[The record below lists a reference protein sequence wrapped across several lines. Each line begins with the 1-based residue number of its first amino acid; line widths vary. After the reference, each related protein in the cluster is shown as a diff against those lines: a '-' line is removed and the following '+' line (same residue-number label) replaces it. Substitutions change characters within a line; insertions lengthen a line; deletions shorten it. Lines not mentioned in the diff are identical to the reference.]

1 MPLRQFSLKS
11 LRFKILMFGACPV
24 LITLLSISILLII
37 QQFQELRRNI
47 EEEINL
53 NTSLAARQIEE
64 ANLVSVTIPKT
75 MALAQENG
83 LFGNREAST
92 LYAEQVL
99 RLNTNLTGAY
109 FGYEEDADGKDA
121 DHHSDNTDASSSL
134 SERFRWK
141 EDEKGNDIGAVDKKG
156 RFIPYWHWGVN
167 NPSKIK
173 VANLVDMET
182 SLYYQGVKNRFLNQE
197 EITKID
203 FSAYLSEAEKY
214 LVKKKEE
221 GYRKLEAND
230 VFSASSK
237 VGQAVSKADE
247 NWKMMITEPYI
258 YEGKLIF
265 EQTYPII
272 ITNKS
277 NGKVEF
283 KGIAGVDQAL
293 KDVQTFLETLKPFQ
307 SAGFVLISRGGRIIA
322 TTFDEYMTAK
332 ADVVERMR
340 EAIRN
345 AAELVKTD
353 EEIEDEDKSKL
364 LKLEDDLKEG
374 KIAANPVAI
383 QNSRL
388 ADILTPFYENTAK
401 SGNTVLSRDLDGLE
415 YFYDSAKIPTGNWT
429 LVMRVGR
436 DEVYQPL
443 RSKLWISAITVLIG
457 GLFVTGILF
466 WLANSIARRIALAAK
481 VAEEIA
487 QGDLTGKI
495 DAVGGDEAG
504 QLLLSITKMTGN
516 LNALIGQV
524 KQSSILLTSTAT
536 KISANAKTQ
545 ESAVNEFGAS
555 TTEIAAAVK
564 EITATSQELSKT
576 MNSVTESASE
586 TATLADAGREGLEGM
601 ESAMSTLSEANSSI
615 SSKLAVISERAKNI
629 NRVVTT
635 ISKVADQTNLLSLNA
650 AIEAEKA
657 GEYGLGF
664 SVVAREVRRLA
675 DQTAVATLDI
685 DQMVKEMQSSVSA
698 GVMEMDKFT
707 EHMRQGSETVHN
719 ISTQLGSIIEHVQEL
734 TEQFETVRQ
743 GMNTQ
748 ASGAQQ
754 INNAMGQLTDAA
766 QSTSTSIVA
775 FNQATSDLRDAVG
788 GLREEVTKFKVD
800 HD

>member
-1 MPLRQFSLKS
+1 MPLRQFSFKS

-24 LITLLSISILLII
+24 LITLLSISTLLII

-53 NTSLAARQIEE
+53 NTSLAALQIEE
-64 ANLVSVTIPKT
+64 SNLVSVTIPKT

-83 LFGNREAST
+83 LFGNREDST

-109 FGYEEDADGKDA
+109 FGYEPDADGKDA
-121 DHHSDNTDASSSL
+121 DHHTNNLAASSL

-141 EDEKGNDIGAVDKKG
+141 KIDEKNSRGAVNGEG
-156 RFIPYWHWGVN
+156 RFIPYWFRDIK
-167 NPSKIK
+167 NPSDIK
-173 VANLVDMET
+173 VTPLVYMEE
-182 SLYYQGVKNRFLNQE
+182 SLYYQGVKNRFLNQG
-197 EITKID
+197 EITNINLGN
-203 FSAYLSEAEKY
+203 YLSQAEKDQ
-214 LVKKKEE
+214 LGDDEKPKFE
-221 GYRKLEAND
+221 D
-230 VFSASSK
+230 VFSPISK
-237 VGQAVSKADE
+237 LQLQKEVSKTDE

-265 EQTYPII
+265 EQTYPIVI
-272 ITNKS
+272 S
-277 NGKVEF
+277 NDF

-293 KDVQTFLETLKPFQ
+293 TDVQTFLETLKPFQ

-322 TTFDEYMTAK
+322 STFDSEMNAK
-332 ADVVERMR
+332 PIEKTRLNDV
-340 EAIRN
+340 
-345 AAELVKTD
+345 L
-353 EEIEDEDKSKL
+353 
-364 LKLEDDLKEG
+364 G
-374 KIAANPVAI
+374 
-383 QNSRL
+383 
-388 ADILTPFYENTAK
+388 PFYEMGANEEMLERK
-401 SGNTVLSRDLDGLE
+401 DEDGLE

-443 RSKLWISAITVLIG
+443 RSKLWISAITVSIG

-586 TATLADAGREGLEGM
+586 TATLADSGREGLEGM

-707 EHMRQGSETVHN
+707 EHMRQGSETVHS

-800 HD
+800 Q

>member
-1 MPLRQFSLKS
+1 MPLRQFSFKS

-24 LITLLSISILLII
+24 LITLLSISTLLII

-53 NTSLAARQIEE
+53 NTSLAALQIEE

-92 LYAEQVL
+92 LYAQQVL

-109 FGYEEDADGKDA
+109 FGYEPNADGQDEA
-121 DHHSDNTDASSSL
+121 SL
-134 SERFRWK
+134 S
-141 EDEKGNDIGAVDKKG
+141 DESLKSKLEGSIDKDG
-156 RFIPYWHWGVN
+156 RFIPYWFRDLK
-167 NPSKIK
+167 NPSKIE
-173 VANLVDMET
+173 VENLVAMES
-182 SLYYQGVKNRFLNQE
+182 SLYYQGVKNRFLNYGE
-197 EITKID
+197 TTEID
-203 FSAYLSEAEKY
+203 LSAYMSEAEQY
-214 LVKKKEE
+214 LVKKK
-221 GYRKLEAND
+221 KISSPKPPD

-237 VGQAVSKADE
+237 VGQAASKADE

-265 EQTYPII
+265 EQTYPIVV
-272 ITNKS
+272 S
-277 NGKVEF
+277 NEF

-332 ADVVERMR
+332 TDVVDNLQK
-340 EAIRN
+340 AIKD
-345 AAELVKTD
+345 AAELAKTD
-353 EEIEDEDKSKL
+353 KEIKDKDRSKL
-364 LKLEDDLKEG
+364 LKLEDDLKKG
-374 KIAANPVAI
+374 KIAANPIAI

-443 RSKLWISAITVLIG
+443 RSKLWISAITVSIG

-466 WLANSIARRIALAAK
+466 WLANSISRRIALAAK

-576 MNSVTESASE
+576 MNNVTESASE

-800 HD
+800 H

>member
-24 LITLLSISILLII
+24 LITLLSISTLLII

-53 NTSLAARQIEE
+53 NTSLAALQIEE

-92 LYAEQVL
+92 LYAQQVL

-109 FGYEEDADGKDA
+109 FGYEKNADGQDEV
-121 DHHSDNTDASSSL
+121 SL
-134 SERFRWK
+134 S
-141 EDEKGNDIGAVDKKG
+141 DESLKSKLEGSIDKDG
-156 RFIPYWHWGVN
+156 RFIPYWFRDLE
-167 NPSKIK
+167 NPSEIK
-173 VANLVDMET
+173 VSPLVLMES
-182 SLYYQGVKNRFLNQE
+182 SLYYQGVKNRFLNQG
-197 EITKID
+197 EITDID
-203 FSAYLSEAEKY
+203 LIAYLSQSEKDQ
-214 LVKKKEE
+214 LEGNEE
-221 GYRKLEAND
+221 PKFED
-230 VFSASSK
+230 VFSPISK
-237 VGQAVSKADE
+237 SQLQNEVSKTDE

-265 EQTYPII
+265 EQTYPIVI
-272 ITNKS
+272 S
-277 NGKVEF
+277 NEF

-293 KDVQTFLETLKPFQ
+293 TDVQTFLETLKPFQ

-322 TTFDEYMTAK
+322 STFDSEMNAK
-332 ADVVERMR
+332 PIEKTRLNDV
-340 EAIRN
+340 
-345 AAELVKTD
+345 L
-353 EEIEDEDKSKL
+353 
-364 LKLEDDLKEG
+364 G
-374 KIAANPVAI
+374 
-383 QNSRL
+383 
-388 ADILTPFYENTAK
+388 PFYEMGTNEEMLERK
-401 SGNTVLSRDLDGLE
+401 DDDGLE
-415 YFYDSAKIPTGNWT
+415 YFYDSAKIPTGDWT

-443 RSKLWISAITVLIG
+443 RSKLWISAITVSIG

-800 HD
+800 H

>member
-1 MPLRQFSLKS
+1 MPLRQFSFKS

-24 LITLLSISILLII
+24 LITLLSISTLLII

-53 NTSLAARQIEE
+53 NTSLAALQIEE

-92 LYAEQVL
+92 LYAQQVL

-109 FGYEEDADGKDA
+109 FGYEPNADGQDKA
-121 DHHSDNTDASSSL
+121 SL
-134 SERFRWK
+134 S
-141 EDEKGNDIGAVDKKG
+141 DESLKSKLEGSIDKDG
-156 RFIPYWHWGVN
+156 RFIPYWFRDLK
-167 NPSKIK
+167 NPSKIE
-173 VANLVDMET
+173 VENLVAMES
-182 SLYYQGVKNRFLNQE
+182 SLYYQGVKNRFLNHGE
-197 EITKID
+197 TTKID
-203 FSAYLSEAEKY
+203 LSAYMSESEQY
-214 LVKKKEE
+214 LVKKKEILSP
-221 GYRKLEAND
+221 KAPD
-230 VFSASSK
+230 VFSASSNIGK
-237 VGQAVSKADE
+237 AVSKADE

-277 NGKVEF
+277 TGEAEF

-293 KDVQTFLETLKPFQ
+293 KDVQMFLETLKPFQ

-332 ADVVERMR
+332 TDVVEKMQ

-345 AAELVKTD
+345 AAELVETD
-353 EEIEDEDKSKL
+353 EKIDAKDKNKL
-364 LKLEDDLKEG
+364 LILKEDLDEG

-388 ADILTPFYENTAK
+388 SDILTPFYENTAK
-401 SGNTVLSRDLDGLE
+401 SGNTVLSRDLNGLE

-443 RSKLWISAITVLIG
+443 RSKLWISAITVSIG

-481 VAEEIA
+481 VAEDIA

-800 HD
+800 H

>member
-24 LITLLSISILLII
+24 LITLLSISTLLII

-53 NTSLAARQIEE
+53 NTSLAALQIEE

-92 LYAEQVL
+92 LYAQQVL

-109 FGYEEDADGKDA
+109 FGYEPNADGQDKA
-121 DHHSDNTDASSSL
+121 SL
-134 SERFRWK
+134 S
-141 EDEKGNDIGAVDKKG
+141 DESLKSKLEGSIDKDG
-156 RFIPYWHWGVN
+156 RFIPYWFRDLE
-167 NPSKIK
+167 NPSEIK
-173 VANLVDMET
+173 VSPLVLMES
-182 SLYYQGVKNRFLNQE
+182 SLYYQGVKNRFLNQG
-197 EITKID
+197 EITDID
-203 FSAYLSEAEKY
+203 LIAYLTQSEKDQLEGNEKP
-214 LVKKKEE
+214 KFE
-221 GYRKLEAND
+221 D
-230 VFSASSK
+230 VFSPISK
-237 VGQAVSKADE
+237 SQLQNEVSKTDE

-265 EQTYPII
+265 EQTYPIV
-272 ITNKS
+272 ITN
-277 NGKVEF
+277 EF

-293 KDVQTFLETLKPFQ
+293 TDVQTFLETLKPFQ

-322 TTFDEYMTAK
+322 STFDSEMNAK
-332 ADVVERMR
+332 PIEKTRLNDV
-340 EAIRN
+340 
-345 AAELVKTD
+345 L
-353 EEIEDEDKSKL
+353 
-364 LKLEDDLKEG
+364 G
-374 KIAANPVAI
+374 
-383 QNSRL
+383 
-388 ADILTPFYENTAK
+388 PFYEMGTNEEMLERK
-401 SGNTVLSRDLDGLE
+401 DDDGLE
-415 YFYDSAKIPTGNWT
+415 YFYDSAKIPTGDWT

-443 RSKLWISAITVLIG
+443 RSKLWISAITVSIG

-707 EHMRQGSETVHN
+707 EHMRQGSETVHS

>member
-1 MPLRQFSLKS
+1 MPLRQFSFKS

-53 NTSLAARQIEE
+53 NTSLAALQIEE
-64 ANLVSVTIPKT
+64 SNLVSVTIPKT

-83 LFGNREAST
+83 LFGHRKDSA

-109 FGYEEDADGKDA
+109 FGYEPDADGQDEN
-121 DHHSDNTDASSSL
+121 HHTNNLASSSL
-134 SERFRWK
+134 PERLRWRK
-141 EDEKGNDIGAVDKKG
+141 DEKGNDIGAVDKNG
-156 RFIPYWHWGVN
+156 RFIPYWFRDLE
-167 NPSKIK
+167 NPSEIK
-173 VANLVDMET
+173 VSPLVDMET
-182 SLYYQGVKNRFLNQE
+182 SLYYQGVKNRFLNHG
-197 EITKID
+197 EITNINL
-203 FSAYLSEAEKY
+203 SAYLSQTEREDN
-214 LVKKKEE
+214 EDP
-221 GYRKLEAND
+221 NFDD
-230 VFSASSK
+230 VFSPISESQLQEK
-237 VGQAVSKADE
+237 VSKTDE

-265 EQTYPII
+265 EQTYPIVI
-272 ITNKS
+272 S
-277 NGKVEF
+277 NEF

-293 KDVQTFLETLKPFQ
+293 TDVQTFLETLKPFQ

-322 TTFDEYMTAK
+322 ATFDSEMNAK
-332 ADVVERMR
+332 PIEKTRLNDV
-340 EAIRN
+340 
-345 AAELVKTD
+345 L
-353 EEIEDEDKSKL
+353 
-364 LKLEDDLKEG
+364 G
-374 KIAANPVAI
+374 
-383 QNSRL
+383 
-388 ADILTPFYENTAK
+388 PFYEMGTNEEMLERK
-401 SGNTVLSRDLDGLE
+401 DEDGLE
-415 YFYDSAKIPTGNWT
+415 YFYDSAKIPTGDWT

-443 RSKLWISAITVLIG
+443 RSKLWISAITVSIG

-800 HD
+800 H

>member
-37 QQFQELRRNI
+37 QQFQDLRRNI

-53 NTSLAARQIEE
+53 NTSLAALQIEE
-64 ANLVSVTIPKT
+64 SNLVSVTIPKT

-83 LFGNREAST
+83 LFGNRQAST
-92 LYAEQVL
+92 LYAQQVL

-109 FGYEEDADGKDA
+109 FGYEPDADGQDEN
-121 DHHSDNTDASSSL
+121 HHTNNLASSSL
-134 SERFRWK
+134 SEEFRWK
-141 EDEKGNDIGAVDKKG
+141 KIDEKNSSGAVDGEG
-156 RFIPYWHWGVN
+156 RFIPYWFRDIK
-167 NPSKIK
+167 NPSEIK
-173 VANLVDMET
+173 VTPLVDMEK
-182 SLYYQGVKNRFLNQE
+182 SLYYQGVKNRFLNQG
-197 EITKID
+197 EITEID
-203 FSAYLSEAEKY
+203 LVAYLSQSEKDQ
-214 LVKKKEE
+214 LE
-221 GYRKLEAND
+221 GNEKPEFED
-230 VFSASSK
+230 VFSPISK
-237 VGQAVSKADE
+237 SQLQEKVSKTDE

-265 EQTYPII
+265 EQTYPIVI
-272 ITNKS
+272 SNK
-277 NGKVEF
+277 F

-293 KDVQTFLETLKPFQ
+293 TDVQTFLETLKPFQ

-322 TTFDEYMTAK
+322 STFDSEMNAK
-332 ADVVERMR
+332 PIEKTRLNDV
-340 EAIRN
+340 
-345 AAELVKTD
+345 L
-353 EEIEDEDKSKL
+353 
-364 LKLEDDLKEG
+364 G
-374 KIAANPVAI
+374 
-383 QNSRL
+383 
-388 ADILTPFYENTAK
+388 PFYEMGTNEEMLERK
-401 SGNTVLSRDLDGLE
+401 DEDGLE
-415 YFYDSAKIPTGNWT
+415 YFYDSAKIPTGDWT

-443 RSKLWISAITVLIG
+443 RSKLWISAITVSIG

-481 VAEEIA
+481 VAEDIA

>member
-1 MPLRQFSLKS
+1 MSLRQFSFKS

-24 LITLLSISILLII
+24 LITLLSISTLLII

-53 NTSLAARQIEE
+53 NTSLAALQIEE

-92 LYAEQVL
+92 LYAQQVL

-109 FGYEEDADGKDA
+109 FGYEPNADEQDKA
-121 DHHSDNTDASSSL
+121 SL
-134 SERFRWK
+134 S
-141 EDEKGNDIGAVDKKG
+141 DESLKSKLEGSIDKDG
-156 RFIPYWHWGVN
+156 RFIPYWFRDLE
-167 NPSKIK
+167 NPSEIK
-173 VANLVDMET
+173 VSPLVLMES
-182 SLYYQGVKNRFLNQE
+182 SLYYQGVKNRFLNQG
-197 EITKID
+197 EITNID
-203 FSAYLSEAEKY
+203 LIAYLSQSEKDQ
-214 LVKKKEE
+214 LEGNEE
-221 GYRKLEAND
+221 PKFDD
-230 VFSASSK
+230 VFSPISK
-237 VGQAVSKADE
+237 SQLQNEVSKTDE

-265 EQTYPII
+265 EQTYPIVI
-272 ITNKS
+272 S
-277 NGKVEF
+277 NEF

-293 KDVQTFLETLKPFQ
+293 TDVQTFLETLKPFQ

-322 TTFDEYMTAK
+322 STFDSEMNAK
-332 ADVVERMR
+332 PIEKTRLNDV
-340 EAIRN
+340 
-345 AAELVKTD
+345 L
-353 EEIEDEDKSKL
+353 
-364 LKLEDDLKEG
+364 G
-374 KIAANPVAI
+374 
-383 QNSRL
+383 
-388 ADILTPFYENTAK
+388 PFYEMGTNEEMLERK
-401 SGNTVLSRDLDGLE
+401 DDDGLE
-415 YFYDSAKIPTGNWT
+415 YFYDSAKIPTGDWT

-443 RSKLWISAITVLIG
+443 RSKLWISAITVSIG

-576 MNSVTESASE
+576 MNNVTESASE

-707 EHMRQGSETVHN
+707 EHMRQGSENVHN

-800 HD
+800 H

>member
-24 LITLLSISILLII
+24 LITLLSISTLLII

-53 NTSLAARQIEE
+53 NTSLAALQIEE
-64 ANLVSVTIPKT
+64 SNLVSVTIPKT

-83 LFGNREAST
+83 LFGDRQAST
-92 LYAEQVL
+92 LYAQQVL

-109 FGYEEDADGKDA
+109 FGYEPNADGQDES
-121 DHHSDNTDASSSL
+121 HHSDNPNASSL
-134 SERFRWK
+134 SEEFRWGL
-141 EDEKGNDIGAVDKKG
+141 DEKGDDIGAVDKNG
-156 RFIPYWHWGVN
+156 RFIPYWHRDLN
-167 NPSKIK
+167 NPSKIEVEPL
-173 VANLVDMET
+173 VAMES
-182 SLYYQGVKNRFLNQE
+182 SLYYQGVKNRFLNQG
-197 EITKID
+197 EITDID
-203 FSAYLSEAEKY
+203 LGGYLSQIEQKDNEDPDF
-214 LVKKKEE
+214 E
-221 GYRKLEAND
+221 D
-230 VFSASSK
+230 VFSPISEYQLEK
-237 VGQAVSKADE
+237 KTREMDE
-247 NWKMMITEPYI
+247 NWNWKMMITEPYI

-265 EQTYPII
+265 EQTYPIVI
-272 ITNKS
+272 S
-277 NGKVEF
+277 NEF

-293 KDVQTFLETLKPFQ
+293 TDVQTFLETLKPFQ

-322 TTFDEYMTAK
+322 STFDSGMNAK
-332 ADVVERMR
+332 PIEKTRLNDV
-340 EAIRN
+340 
-345 AAELVKTD
+345 L
-353 EEIEDEDKSKL
+353 
-364 LKLEDDLKEG
+364 G
-374 KIAANPVAI
+374 
-383 QNSRL
+383 
-388 ADILTPFYENTAK
+388 PFYEMGTNEEMLERK
-401 SGNTVLSRDLDGLE
+401 DDDGLE
-415 YFYDSAKIPTGNWT
+415 YFYDSAKIPTGDWT

-443 RSKLWISAITVLIG
+443 RSKLWISAITVSIG

-576 MNSVTESASE
+576 MNNVTESASE

-800 HD
+800 H

>member
-1 MPLRQFSLKS
+1 MPLRQFSFKS

-24 LITLLSISILLII
+24 LITLLSISTLLII

-92 LYAEQVL
+92 LYAQQVL

-109 FGYEEDADGKDA
+109 FGYEPDADGRDENHHTNNLDA
-121 DHHSDNTDASSSL
+121 SSL
-134 SERFRWK
+134 SERFRWRK
-141 EDEKGNDIGAVDKKG
+141 DEKGNDIGAVDKKG
-156 RFIPYWHWGVN
+156 RFIPYWFRDIK
-167 NPSKIK
+167 NPSEIK
-173 VANLVDMET
+173 VSPLVDMET
-182 SLYYQGVKNRFLNQE
+182 SLYYQGVKNRYGE
-197 EITKID
+197 EREIKNINL
-203 FSAYLSEAEKY
+203 SAYLSEAEQY
-214 LVKKKEE
+214 LVEKKEILSP
-221 GYRKLEAND
+221 KASD

-237 VGQAVSKADE
+237 VGEAASKADE

-272 ITNKS
+272 ITNS
-277 NGKVEF
+277 TGSAEF

-332 ADVVERMR
+332 TDVVDNLQK
-340 EAIRN
+340 AIKD
-345 AAELVKTD
+345 AAELAETD
-353 EEIEDEDKSKL
+353 EEIDADDKNKL
-364 LKLEDDLKEG
+364 LKLKRDLEEG

-388 ADILTPFYENTAK
+388 ADILTPFYENTSK

-800 HD
+800 H

>member
-24 LITLLSISILLII
+24 LITLLSISTLLII

-109 FGYEEDADGKDA
+109 FGYEPNADEQDEA
-121 DHHSDNTDASSSL
+121 SL
-134 SERFRWK
+134 S
-141 EDEKGNDIGAVDKKG
+141 DESLKSKLEGAIDKKG
-156 RFIPYWHWGVN
+156 RFIPYWHRDIN
-167 NPSKIK
+167 NPSEVRVELL
-173 VANLVDMET
+173 VAMES
-182 SLYYQGVKNRFLNQE
+182 SLYYQGVKNRYGE
-197 EITKID
+197 EREIKDID
-203 FSAYLSEAEKY
+203 FSGYLSEAEQY
-214 LVKKKEE
+214 LVKKEKILSPKAE
-221 GYRKLEAND
+221 D

-237 VGQAVSKADE
+237 VGQVASKADE

-265 EQTYPII
+265 EQTYPIVI
-272 ITNKS
+272 S
-277 NGKVEF
+277 NEF

-332 ADVVERMR
+332 TDVVDNLQK
-340 EAIRN
+340 AIKD
-345 AAELVKTD
+345 AADIAETD
-353 EEIEDEDKSKL
+353 EEIDADDKDKL
-364 LKLEDDLKEG
+364 LKLKKDLEEG

-388 ADILTPFYENTAK
+388 VDILTPFYENTAK

-481 VAEEIA
+481 VAEDIA

-800 HD
+800 H

>member
-1 MPLRQFSLKS
+1 MSLRQFSFKS

-24 LITLLSISILLII
+24 LITLLSISTLLII

-83 LFGNREAST
+83 LFGNREASV
-92 LYAEQVL
+92 LYAQQVL

-109 FGYEEDADGKDA
+109 FGYEPNADGQDEN
-121 DHHSDNTDASSSL
+121 HYTNNLASSSL
-134 SERFRWK
+134 SEQFRWGL
-141 EDEKGNDIGAVDKKG
+141 DEKGDDIGAVDKNG
-156 RFIPYWHWGVN
+156 RFIPYWHRDLD
-167 NPSKIK
+167 NPSEIAVEPL
-173 VANLVDMET
+173 VAMET
-182 SLYYQGVKNRFLNQE
+182 SLYYQGVKNRFLNQG
-197 EITKID
+197 EITDID
-203 FSAYLSEAEKY
+203 LGGYLSQTEQEDN
-214 LVKKKEE
+214 ENPNFE
-221 GYRKLEAND
+221 D
-230 VFSASSK
+230 VFSPISK
-237 VGQAVSKADE
+237 SQLQKEVSKMDE

-265 EQTYPII
+265 EQTYPIV

-277 NGKVEF
+277 TGRAEF

-293 KDVQTFLETLKPFQ
+293 TDVQTFLETLKPFQ

-322 TTFDEYMTAK
+322 STFDSEMNAK
-332 ADVVERMR
+332 PIE
-340 EAIRN
+340 
-345 AAELVKTD
+345 KT
-353 EEIEDEDKSKL
+353 
-364 LKLEDDLKEG
+364 
-374 KIAANPVAI
+374 
-383 QNSRL
+383 RL
-388 ADILTPFYENTAK
+388 NEVLGPFYEMGTNEEMSERK
-401 SGNTVLSRDLDGLE
+401 DEDGLE
-415 YFYDSAKIPTGNWT
+415 YFYDSAKIPTGDWT

-443 RSKLWISAITVLIG
+443 RSKLWISAITVSIG

-466 WLANSIARRIALAAK
+466 WLANSISRRIALAAK

-576 MNSVTESASE
+576 MNNVTESASE

-734 TEQFETVRQ
+734 TDQFETVRQ

>member
-24 LITLLSISILLII
+24 LITLLSISTLLII

-83 LFGNREAST
+83 LFGNREDSV
-92 LYAEQVL
+92 LYAQQVL

-109 FGYEEDADGKDA
+109 FGYEPNADGQDKA
-121 DHHSDNTDASSSL
+121 SL
-134 SERFRWK
+134 SNEKLKGAILVKSPDEDQK
-141 EDEKGNDIGAVDKKG
+141 ESG
-156 RFIPYWHWGVN
+156 RFIPYWHRDLD
-167 NPSKIK
+167 NPSKIQVEPL
-173 VANLVDMET
+173 VAMES
-182 SLYYQGVKNRFLNQE
+182 SLYYQGVKNRYGE
-197 EITKID
+197 EREIKDID
-203 FSAYLSEAEKY
+203 FSGYLSESEQY
-214 LVKKKEE
+214 LVKKEKISSP
-221 GYRKLEAND
+221 KASD
-230 VFSASSK
+230 VFSTSSK
-237 VGQAVSKADE
+237 VGEKASKADE

-277 NGKVEF
+277 NGEAEF

-332 ADVVERMR
+332 ADVVDNLQK
-340 EAIRN
+340 AIKD
-345 AAELVKTD
+345 AAELAETD
-353 EEIEDEDKSKL
+353 EEIKDKEKIKL
-364 LKLEDDLKEG
+364 LKLEDDLDKG

-388 ADILTPFYENTAK
+388 SDILTPFYENTAK

-443 RSKLWISAITVLIG
+443 RSKLWISAITVSIG

-466 WLANSIARRIALAAK
+466 WLANSISRRIALAAK

-495 DAVGGDEAG
+495 NAVGGDEAG

-576 MNSVTESASE
+576 MNNVTESASE

>member
-1 MPLRQFSLKS
+1 MPLRQFSFKS

-24 LITLLSISILLII
+24 LITLLSISTLLII

-92 LYAEQVL
+92 LYAQQVL

-109 FGYEEDADGKDA
+109 FGYEPNADGQDENHSTNNLDA
-121 DHHSDNTDASSSL
+121 SSL

-141 EDEKGNDIGAVDKKG
+141 RDGNDKTGAVDEEG
-156 RFIPYWHWGVN
+156 RFIPYWHRDIN
-167 NPSKIK
+167 NPSKDGVEPL
-173 VANLVDMET
+173 VAMES
-182 SLYYQGVKNRFLNQE
+182 SLYYQGVKNRYGE
-197 EITKID
+197 EREIKNID
-203 FSAYLSEAEKY
+203 FSGYLSEAEQY
-214 LVKKKEE
+214 LVGKDKIDKP
-221 GYRKLEAND
+221 KSSD
-230 VFSASSK
+230 VFSASSNIGK
-237 VGQAVSKADE
+237 AVSKADE

-265 EQTYPII
+265 EQTYPIVI
-272 ITNKS
+272 S
-277 NGKVEF
+277 NEF

-332 ADVVERMR
+332 TDVVDKMK

-345 AAELVKTD
+345 AAELAETD
-353 EEIEDEDKSKL
+353 EEIQDEDKSKL
-364 LKLEDDLKEG
+364 LKLKEDLKEG

-443 RSKLWISAITVLIG
+443 RSKLWISAITVSIG

-481 VAEEIA
+481 VAEDIA

-576 MNSVTESASE
+576 MNNVTESASE

>member
-1 MPLRQFSLKS
+1 MSLRQFSFKS

-53 NTSLAARQIEE
+53 NTSLAALQIEE
-64 ANLVSVTIPKT
+64 SNLVSVTIPKT

-83 LFGNREAST
+83 LFGNREDST
-92 LYAEQVL
+92 LYAQQVL

-109 FGYEEDADGKDA
+109 FGYEPKADGQDEV
-121 DHHSDNTDASSSL
+121 SL
-134 SERFRWK
+134 SNESLK
-141 EDEKGNDIGAVDKKG
+141 SKLEGSIDKAG
-156 RFIPYWHWGVN
+156 RFIPYWFRDIK
-167 NPSKIK
+167 NPSEIK
-173 VANLVDMET
+173 VTPLVNMEK
-182 SLYYQGVKNRFLNQE
+182 SLYYQGVKNRFLNQG
-197 EITKID
+197 EITDID
-203 FSAYLSEAEKY
+203 LIAYLSQTEQEDN
-214 LVKKKEE
+214 ENPDFE
-221 GYRKLEAND
+221 D
-230 VFSASSK
+230 VFSPISK
-237 VGQAVSKADE
+237 SQLQNEVSKTDE

-265 EQTYPII
+265 EQTYPIVI
-272 ITNKS
+272 SNK
-277 NGKVEF
+277 F

-293 KDVQTFLETLKPFQ
+293 TDVQTFLETLKPFQ

-322 TTFDEYMTAK
+322 STFDSEMNAK
-332 ADVVERMR
+332 PIE
-340 EAIRN
+340 
-345 AAELVKTD
+345 KT
-353 EEIEDEDKSKL
+353 
-364 LKLEDDLKEG
+364 
-374 KIAANPVAI
+374 
-383 QNSRL
+383 RL
-388 ADILTPFYENTAK
+388 NEVLGPFYEMGKNEEMLERK
-401 SGNTVLSRDLDGLE
+401 DEDGLE
-415 YFYDSAKIPTGNWT
+415 YFYDSAEIPTGDWT

-443 RSKLWISAITVLIG
+443 RSKLWISAITVSIG

-466 WLANSIARRIALAAK
+466 WLANSISRRIALAAK

-576 MNSVTESASE
+576 MNNVTESASE

-707 EHMRQGSETVHN
+707 EHMRQGSENVHN

-800 HD
+800 H

>member
-1 MPLRQFSLKS
+1 MPLRQFSFKS

-24 LITLLSISILLII
+24 LITLLSISTLLII

-53 NTSLAARQIEE
+53 NTSLAALQIEE

-83 LFGNREAST
+83 LFGNRQAST
-92 LYAEQVL
+92 LYAQQVL

-109 FGYEEDADGKDA
+109 FGYEPNADEKDKA
-121 DHHSDNTDASSSL
+121 SL
-134 SERFRWK
+134 SDESLK
-141 EDEKGNDIGAVDKKG
+141 SKLEGSIDEDG
-156 RFIPYWHWGVN
+156 RFIPYWFRDLE
-167 NPSKIK
+167 NPSEIK
-173 VANLVDMET
+173 VSPLVDMEI
-182 SLYYQGVKNRFLNQE
+182 SLYYQGVKNRFLNQG
-197 EITKID
+197 EIAGID
-203 FSAYLSEAEKY
+203 LGAYLSQSEKDQ
-214 LVKKKEE
+214 LE
-221 GYRKLEAND
+221 GDEKPKFED
-230 VFSASSK
+230 VFSPISK
-237 VGQAVSKADE
+237 SQLQNEVSKTDE

-265 EQTYPII
+265 EQTYPIV
-272 ITNKS
+272 ITN
-277 NGKVEF
+277 EF

-293 KDVQTFLETLKPFQ
+293 TDVQTFLETLKPFQ

-322 TTFDEYMTAK
+322 STFDSEMNAK
-332 ADVVERMR
+332 PIEKTRLNDV
-340 EAIRN
+340 
-345 AAELVKTD
+345 L
-353 EEIEDEDKSKL
+353 
-364 LKLEDDLKEG
+364 G
-374 KIAANPVAI
+374 
-383 QNSRL
+383 
-388 ADILTPFYENTAK
+388 PFYEMGTNEEMLERK
-401 SGNTVLSRDLDGLE
+401 DEDGLE
-415 YFYDSAKIPTGNWT
+415 YFYDSAEIPTGNWT

-443 RSKLWISAITVLIG
+443 RSKLWISAITVSIG

-800 HD
+800 H

>member
-1 MPLRQFSLKS
+1 MPLRQFSFKS

-24 LITLLSISILLII
+24 LITLLSISTLLII

-53 NTSLAARQIEE
+53 NTSLAALQIEE

-92 LYAEQVL
+92 LYAQQVL

-109 FGYEEDADGKDA
+109 FGYEPNADEQDKA
-121 DHHSDNTDASSSL
+121 SL
-134 SERFRWK
+134 S
-141 EDEKGNDIGAVDKKG
+141 DESLKSKLEGSIDKDG
-156 RFIPYWHWGVN
+156 RFIPYWFRDLE
-167 NPSKIK
+167 NPSEIK
-173 VANLVDMET
+173 VSPLVDMES
-182 SLYYQGVKNRFLNQE
+182 SLYYQGVKNRFLNHG
-197 EITKID
+197 EITNINL
-203 FSAYLSEAEKY
+203 SAYLSQTEREDN
-214 LVKKKEE
+214 EDP
-221 GYRKLEAND
+221 NFDD
-230 VFSASSK
+230 VFSPISESQLQEK
-237 VGQAVSKADE
+237 VSKTDE

-265 EQTYPII
+265 EQTYPIVI
-272 ITNKS
+272 S
-277 NGKVEF
+277 NEF

-293 KDVQTFLETLKPFQ
+293 TDVQTFLETLKPFQ

-322 TTFDEYMTAK
+322 ATFDSEMNAK
-332 ADVVERMR
+332 PIEKTRLNDV
-340 EAIRN
+340 
-345 AAELVKTD
+345 L
-353 EEIEDEDKSKL
+353 
-364 LKLEDDLKEG
+364 G
-374 KIAANPVAI
+374 
-383 QNSRL
+383 
-388 ADILTPFYENTAK
+388 PFYEMGTNEEMLERK
-401 SGNTVLSRDLDGLE
+401 DEDGLE
-415 YFYDSAKIPTGNWT
+415 YFYDSAKIPTGDWT

-443 RSKLWISAITVLIG
+443 RSKLWISAITVSIG

-754 INNAMGQLTDAA
+754 INNAMAQLTDAA

-800 HD
+800 H

>member
-1 MPLRQFSLKS
+1 MPLRQFSFKS

-53 NTSLAARQIEE
+53 NTSLAALQIEE
-64 ANLVSVTIPKT
+64 SNLVSVTIPKT

-83 LFGNREAST
+83 LFGNRKDSA

-109 FGYEEDADGKDA
+109 FGYEPDADGQDEN
-121 DHHSDNTDASSSL
+121 HHTNNLASSSL
-134 SERFRWK
+134 PEQLRWK
-141 EDEKGNDIGAVDKKG
+141 QDEKGNDIGAVDKNG
-156 RFIPYWHWGVN
+156 RFIPYWFQDIE

-173 VANLVDMET
+173 VSPLVDMET
-182 SLYYQGVKNRFLNQE
+182 SLYYQGVKNRFLNQG
-197 EITKID
+197 EITDID
-203 FSAYLSEAEKY
+203 LVAYLSQSEKDQ
-214 LVKKKEE
+214 LGDDEE
-221 GYRKLEAND
+221 PKFED
-230 VFSASSK
+230 VFSPISES
-237 VGQAVSKADE
+237 QLQNEVSKTDE

-265 EQTYPII
+265 EQTYPIVI
-272 ITNKS
+272 S
-277 NGKVEF
+277 NEF

-293 KDVQTFLETLKPFQ
+293 TDVQTFLETLKPFQ

-322 TTFDEYMTAK
+322 STFDSEMNAK
-332 ADVVERMR
+332 PIEKTRLNDV
-340 EAIRN
+340 
-345 AAELVKTD
+345 L
-353 EEIEDEDKSKL
+353 
-364 LKLEDDLKEG
+364 G
-374 KIAANPVAI
+374 
-383 QNSRL
+383 
-388 ADILTPFYENTAK
+388 PFYEMGANEEMLERK
-401 SGNTVLSRDLDGLE
+401 DEDGLE
-415 YFYDSAKIPTGNWT
+415 YFYDSAKIPTGDWT

-443 RSKLWISAITVLIG
+443 RSKLWISAITVSLG

-586 TATLADAGREGLEGM
+586 TATLADSGREGLEGM

-707 EHMRQGSETVHN
+707 EHMRQGSETVHS

-800 HD
+800 Q

>member
-1 MPLRQFSLKS
+1 MPLRQFSFKS

-24 LITLLSISILLII
+24 LITLLSISTLLII

-92 LYAEQVL
+92 LYAQQVL

-109 FGYEEDADGKDA
+109 FGYEPNADGQDENHSTNNLDA
-121 DHHSDNTDASSSL
+121 SSL

-141 EDEKGNDIGAVDKKG
+141 RDGNDKTGAVDEEG
-156 RFIPYWHWGVN
+156 RFIPYWHRDIN
-167 NPSKIK
+167 NPSKDGVEPL
-173 VANLVDMET
+173 VAMES
-182 SLYYQGVKNRFLNQE
+182 SLYYQGVKNRYGE
-197 EITKID
+197 EREIKNID
-203 FSAYLSEAEKY
+203 FSGYLSEAEQY
-214 LVKKKEE
+214 LVGKDEIDKPKSS
-221 GYRKLEAND
+221 D
-230 VFSASSK
+230 VFSASSNIGK
-237 VGQAVSKADE
+237 AVSKADE

-265 EQTYPII
+265 EQTYPIVI
-272 ITNKS
+272 SNK
-277 NGKVEF
+277 F

-332 ADVVERMR
+332 TDVVDKMK

-345 AAELVKTD
+345 AAELAETD
-353 EEIEDEDKSKL
+353 EEIQDEDKSKL
-364 LKLEDDLKEG
+364 LKLKEDLKEG

-443 RSKLWISAITVLIG
+443 RSKLWISAITVSIG

-481 VAEEIA
+481 VAEDIA

>member
-83 LFGNREAST
+83 LFGNREASV
-92 LYAEQVL
+92 LYAQQVL

-109 FGYEEDADGKDA
+109 FGYEPNADGQDKA
-121 DHHSDNTDASSSL
+121 SL
-134 SERFRWK
+134 SNEKLKGAILVKPPDDDQK
-141 EDEKGNDIGAVDKKG
+141 ESG
-156 RFIPYWHWGVN
+156 RFIPYWHRGLD
-167 NPSKIK
+167 NPSEIK
-173 VANLVDMET
+173 VLPLVAMES
-182 SLYYQGVKNRFLNQE
+182 SLYYQGVKNRYGE
-197 EITKID
+197 EREIKDID
-203 FSAYLSEAEKY
+203 FSGYLSEAEQY
-214 LVKKKEE
+214 LVKKK
-221 GYRKLEAND
+221 KILSPEAED

-265 EQTYPII
+265 EQTYPIVI
-272 ITNKS
+272 S
-277 NGKVEF
+277 NEF

-332 ADVVERMR
+332 TDVVSKMEK
-340 EAIRN
+340 AITD
-345 AAELVKTD
+345 AAELVETD

-364 LKLEDDLKEG
+364 LKLKDDLKEG

-388 ADILTPFYENTAK
+388 ADILTPFYEDTAK

-443 RSKLWISAITVLIG
+443 RSKLWISAITVSLG

-466 WLANSIARRIALAAK
+466 WLANSISRRIALAAK

-495 DAVGGDEAG
+495 NAVGGDEAG

-576 MNSVTESASE
+576 MNNVTESASE

-800 HD
+800 H